1 MVNSLDPHSS
11 YMDPSDFEDMQEMTS
26 GEFGGLG
33 MEVTSEDGFVKVVA
47 PIDDTPAQRAG
58 IQSGDYI
65 SAVDGISIRG
75 MPLNEAIEKLRGL
88 ENSQVTLTVL
98 RQAEKAPFEVTITR
112 AVIRVQSVKYEVKE
126 DIGYVRISSFN
137 ERTIDGVETA
147 VRDLKREIGPQLR
160 GYVLDLRVN
169 PGGLLDQAIRVSD
182 AFLDGGEVVS
192 TRGRRPQDTQR
203 YSARGGDI
211 TDGKPIVILIDEGS
225 ASASEI
231 VAGALQDHRRA
242 TIIGITSFGKG
253 SVQTIIPLGGRSSG
267 ALRLTTARYYTPSGR
282 SIQATG
288 IAPDIAVSN
297 LSAQDQAQ
305 RDQFMSRREASLPGH
320 LDAEGAQR
328 DTLMPVIRPEAGVS
342 YDDFQLSY
350 AIDRL
355 HGNVVAAPIARAVP
369 NTVPN

>member
-1 MVNSLDPHSS
+1 MMNRIAFAGVGIAVGFAGALALLSSAQGAGAPRELSAYRQLDLFAAAFERVRADYVREVDDPELINAAINGMVNSLDPHSS

-98 RQAEKAPFEVTITR
+98 RQAEKAPFEVTVTR

-160 GYVLDLRVN
+160 GYILDLRVN

-192 TRGRRPQDTQR
+192 TRGRRPRDTQR

-225 ASASEI
+225 ASAS
-231 VAGALQDHRRA
+231 V
-242 TIIGITSFGKG
+242 
-253 SVQTIIPLGGRSSG
+253 
-267 ALRLTTARYYTPSGR
+267 
-282 SIQATG
+282 
-288 IAPDIAVSN
+288 
-297 LSAQDQAQ
+297 
-305 RDQFMSRREASLPGH
+305 
-320 LDAEGAQR
+320 
-328 DTLMPVIRPEAGVS
+328 
-342 YDDFQLSY
+342 
-350 AIDRL
+350 
-355 HGNVVAAPIARAVP
+355 
-369 NTVPN
+369 